1 MRQEINLL
9 PWREMARQKRRR
21 LFFLKLAGTAAVTV
35 VIVGGAYQW
44 FAQQLNY
51 QYARNDRVQQ
61 EITILNRTLREFSNK
76 KVARDK
82 LQHRLELVNALQ
94 KQRNNPTLLFNILPD
109 VMPEGVV
116 LDKVSMYG
124 KTVSI
129 EGRSKSNAQ
138 LANLLAKLE
147 ESQDVAQVQMHSIVN
162 KSDLVDFAANQFRA
176 TFQLT
181 AYVVPE
187 LPTEENNGV

>member
-21 LFFLKLAGTAAVTV
+21 SFFLKLAGTAAMTV

-44 FAQQLNY
+44 FDQQLNY

-162 KSDLVDFAANQFRA
+162 KSDLADFAANQFRA